1 MINWEFDPLIQHH
14 TYVKIA
20 RKKESMDGGKK

>member
-14 TYVKIA
+14 THINIA